1 MAPQKN
7 KKKKSGRRRAKASKS
22 RFILPLLL
30 ILLLTFTLAATI
42 YFVFLTPGSSR
53 LGQIKK
59 PALSTTGKTH
69 VPPYS
74 PATTAHEEGA
84 LPLVE
89 REATDRPAP
98 TPQHHKPRLALLID
112 DMGFRQKPGRQ
123 LIELDLNLTFAIL
136 PFTPH
141 GHALMEMARAENR
154 EILLHQPM
162 EPLSDKWDPGPGAL
176 YTRMAARAIKA
187 QIRKNLE
194 DIPLAVGVNNH
205 MGSKFTSNREAMQA
219 VLAALKERD
228 LFFLDS
234 ITIADSVAFAEAAR
248 MQVKTGRRDIFIDND
263 QDEAKIKAQL
273 VKLVSIARRH
283 GSAIGIGHP
292 RPTTIAVLRREANWL
307 KEQVEL
313 VPVSSLME

>member
-1 MAPQKN
+1 MAPPKN

-22 RFILPLLL
+22 RLIWPLLL
-30 ILLLTFTLAATI
+30 ILLLTSTLGATI
-42 YFVFLTPGSSR
+42 YFVFLTPGSSH
-53 LGQIKK
+53 LSQIKK
-59 PALSTTGKTH
+59 PALSTAGKTP
-69 VPPYS
+69 V
-74 PATTAHEEGA
+74 TAHPQATPAHDKEA

-89 REATDRPAP
+89 RESAGRPAAV
-98 TPQHHKPRLALLID
+98 PQHSKPRLALLID
-112 DMGFRQKPGRQ
+112 DMGFRQKPGQQ

-141 GHALMEMARAENR
+141 GHALMEMARAGNR

-176 YTRMAARAIKA
+176 YTRMAAGAIKA
-187 QIRKNLE
+187 QVRKNLE

-205 MGSKFTSNREAMQA
+205 MGSKFTGNREAMQA
-219 VLAALKERD
+219 VLATLKARD

-234 ITIADSVAFAEAAR
+234 ITIADSVAFAEAAK

-273 VKLVSIARRH
+273 VKLVSIARQH

-292 RPTTIAVLRREANWL
+292 RPATIAVLRRETNWL
-307 KEQVEL
+307 KEQVEF